1 MEFSHKPVLL
11 EETLRLL
18 APERGG
24 VFVDGTLGGGGH
36 AVQILARIPFG
47 RLIGIDRDSDAIEA
61 SQKRLGG
68 NPSFTAAKGN
78 FANMAGILD
87 SLGIGGADGI
97 LLDLGV
103 SSFQLDNAQ
112 RGFSYNEDA
121 PLDMRMDAAQPFSAY
136 DVVNQ
141 YSEEELF
148 RVISRFGE
156 ERWASRIAK
165 FIVAARKD
173 SPIKTTGGLNTV
185 IKNAIPASARREG
198 PHPSKRTFQAIRIEV
213 NDELG
218 SLEGAIRSAAAR
230 LNPLGRMVVITFHS
244 LEDRIV
250 KQVFRSM
257 EKPCVCPPKSP
268 VCVCGL
274 KPSVKVLTRKAVAP
288 SEEEIAEN
296 PRSRSAHVRAVE
308 KLPPTSL

>member
-18 APERGG
+18 APEKGG

-36 AVQILARIPFG
+36 AGQILARIPFG

-61 SQKRLGG
+61 SQKRLGD